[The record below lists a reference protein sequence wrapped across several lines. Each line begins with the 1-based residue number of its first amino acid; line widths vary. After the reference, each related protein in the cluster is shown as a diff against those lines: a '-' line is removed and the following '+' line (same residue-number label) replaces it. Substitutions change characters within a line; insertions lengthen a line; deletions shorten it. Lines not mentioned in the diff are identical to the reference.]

1 VGAQPDIRDRTAEG
15 ADFDQRVRMTDAMV
29 VPGPV
34 EHEPP
39 MLSLEDV
46 TVRFGGITAL
56 DSVSL
61 NVAPGTICGLI
72 GPNGAG
78 KTTLFDVISGMRV
91 PNAGRVAIDGSDVS
105 TLGVPQRSRLGLR
118 RTFQR
123 VQTFGWLT
131 VEDNVLIALE
141 WHGGGGGFLADLVA
155 FPTRR
160 RRERE
165 RRALVEITLER
176 CGLTDVRSELA
187 GSLPIGIARMVEL
200 ARATVEP
207 PKLLILDE
215 PASGL
220 DETEAARL
228 GAHTQAVRTESG
240 CAVLLVEHNA
250 GFVMEHS
257 NRVVVLDLGKVLAD
271 GTPREIQ
278 TNPAVREAYLGD
290 TPTTDDYHD
299 GQKADGS

>member
-1 VGAQPDIRDRTAEG
+1 
-15 ADFDQRVRMTDAMV
+15 MTPAKA
-29 VPGPV
+29 VPESV
-34 EHEPP
+34 EHESP
-39 MLSLEDV
+39 MLSLVGV
-46 TVRFGGITAL
+46 TVHFGGITAL
-56 DSVSL
+56 DSVAFD
-61 NVAPGTICGLI
+61 VARGTICGLI

-78 KTTLFDVISGMRV
+78 KTTLFDVISGMRA
-91 PNAGRVAIDGSDVS
+91 PSTGSIAIDGIDVS
-105 TLGVPQRSRLGLR
+105 TMGVPQRSRLGLR

-123 VQTFGWLT
+123 VQMFGWLS
-131 VEDNVLIALE
+131 VEDNVLTALE
-141 WHGGGGGFLADLVA
+141 WRGGGGGFLADLVA
-155 FPTRR
+155 FPTRH

-165 RRALVEITLER
+165 RRALVETTLER

-207 PKLLILDE
+207 PKLLMLDE

-228 GAHTQAVRTESG
+228 GAHLQAIRTESG

-257 NRVVVLDLGKVLAD
+257 NRVVVLDLGTVLAD

-278 TNPAVREAYLGD
+278 SNPAVQAAYLGD
-290 TPTTDDYHD
+290 SDTTGNYHSD
-299 GQKADGS
+299 HA

>member
-1 VGAQPDIRDRTAEG
+1 
-15 ADFDQRVRMTDAMV
+15 M
-29 VPGPV
+29 
-34 EHEPP
+34 
-39 MLSLEDV
+39 
-46 TVRFGGITAL
+46 
-56 DSVSL
+56 
-61 NVAPGTICGLI
+61 
-72 GPNGAG
+72 
-78 KTTLFDVISGMRV
+78 
-91 PNAGRVAIDGSDVS
+91 AIDGIDVS
-105 TLGVPQRSRLGLR
+105 PMGVPRRSRLGVR

-131 VEDNVLIALE
+131 VEDNVLTALE

-165 RRALVEITLER
+165 RRELVETALER
-176 CGLTDVRSELA
+176 CGLTAMRSELA

-200 ARATVEP
+200 ARATVEAP
-207 PKLLILDE
+207 RLLMLDE

-228 GAHTQAVRTESG
+228 GAHVQAVRNETG

-271 GTPREIQ
+271 GTPQEIQ
-278 TNPAVREAYLGD
+278 SNAVVRAAYLGD
-290 TPTTDDYHD
+290 TNTATRKHRDATAH
-299 GQKADGS
+299 GS

>member
-1 VGAQPDIRDRTAEG
+1 VRVQPDARDPTVNV
-15 ADFDQRVRMTDAMV
+15 ADFDQRVRMTDAM
-29 VPGPV
+29 PIPESV
-34 EHEPP
+34 EHGPP
-39 MLSLEDV
+39 MLSLVDV

-56 DSVSL
+56 DSVAL
-61 NVAPGTICGLI
+61 NVARGTICGLI

-78 KTTLFDVISGMRV
+78 KTTLFDVISGMRA
-91 PNAGRVAIDGSDVS
+91 PSAGSVAIDGIDVK
-105 TLGVPQRSRLGLR
+105 TMGVAQRSRLGLR

-131 VEDNVLIALE
+131 VEDNVLTALD
-141 WHGGGGGFLADLVA
+141 WRGGGGGFLADLVA

-160 RRERE
+160 RRERA

-176 CGLTDVRSELA
+176 CGLSDVRSELA

-207 PKLLILDE
+207 PKLLMLDE

-228 GAHTQAVRTESG
+228 GAHIQAVRTESG

-278 TNPAVREAYLGD
+278 TNPAVRAAYLGD
-290 TPTTDDYHD
+290 NDTTSNNRDDQN
-299 GQKADGS
+299 G